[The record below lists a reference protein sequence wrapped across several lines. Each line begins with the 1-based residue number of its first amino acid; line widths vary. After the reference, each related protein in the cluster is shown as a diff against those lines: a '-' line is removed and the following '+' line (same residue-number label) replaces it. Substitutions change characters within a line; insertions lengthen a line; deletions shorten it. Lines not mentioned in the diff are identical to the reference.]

1 VANYPGTTI
10 FFSSK
15 VDGTDTVVAADV
27 NSAYDEIKAI
37 SVELGLEPRLRT
49 AGAWAAITSSSAW
62 TDPVGAT
69 PATVKLRLD
78 NIELGV
84 RIATNNL
91 VNKFGGSTITPS
103 ATTVVGLKLAAI
115 TSQTAN
121 LIEFSAPGS
130 ATAVTYVTPAGTLV
144 ANDLDGGGA

>member
-1 VANYPGTTI
+1 MANYPGSTI
-10 FFSSK
+10 FLPYK
-15 VDGTDTVVAADV
+15 VNGQDTVVAEDV
-27 NSAYDEIKAI
+27 NSAYDEISAI
-37 SVELGLEPRLRT
+37 GGELGLNPRLRT
-49 AGAWAAITSSSAW
+49 AGAWATITSTSAW

-69 PATVKLRLD
+69 PANVKLRLD

>member
-1 VANYPGTTI
+1 MANYPGDPIYLPHKTN
-10 FFSSK
+10 
-15 VDGTDTVVAADV
+15 GTDTVVAEDV
-27 NSAYDEIKAI
+27 NNVYDEVIAI
-37 SVELGLEPRLRT
+37 GGELGANPRLRT
-49 AGAWAAITSSSAW
+49 AGAWGTITSTSAW

-69 PATVKLRLD
+69 PATVKARLD
-78 NIELGV
+78 NVEYGV
-84 RIATNNL
+84 KIATNNL
-91 VNKFGGSTITPS
+91 VNQFGGSTITPS

>member
-1 VANYPGTTI
+1 MANYPVNTI
-10 FFSSK
+10 YLPPK

-27 NSAYDEIKAI
+27 NTAYDEISALG
-37 SVELGLEPRLRT
+37 VELGLNPRLRT
-49 AGAWAAITSSSAW
+49 SGAWAAITSASAW

-69 PATVKLRLD
+69 PANVKLRLD

-103 ATTVVGLKLAAI
+103 GTTVVGLKIAAI

>member
-1 VANYPGTTI
+1 VANYPVNTI
-10 FFSSK
+10 YLPPK

-27 NSAYDEIKAI
+27 NTAYDEISALG
-37 SVELGLEPRLRT
+37 VELGLNPRLRT
-49 AGAWAAITSSSAW
+49 SGAWAAITSASAW

-69 PATVKLRLD
+69 PANVKLRLD

-103 ATTVVGLKLAAI
+103 GTTVVGLKIAAI